1 MQFNSILLVKY
12 LYVINKVL
20 LSIMPDFENM
30 EVWAKINDTIV
41 IVNAVYFK
49 TNEEIYIKITGYFG
63 YTYIG
68 YVFFDYLNT
77 IDLTDPNIPKIK
89 ENNNKVENKNQYLD
103 GCKLET
109 RYYTIEKTS
118 EHLKG
123 IKE

>member
-1 MQFNSILLVKY
+1 M
-12 LYVINKVL
+12 
-20 LSIMPDFENM
+20 
-30 EVWAKINDTIV
+30 
-41 IVNAVYFK
+41 
-49 TNEEIYIKITGYFG
+49 
-63 YTYIG
+63 
-68 YVFFDYLNT
+68 FFDYLNT

>member
-1 MQFNSILLVKY
+1 MKF
-12 LYVINKVL
+12 
-20 LSIMPDFENM
+20 
-30 EVWAKINDTIV
+30 NDTIV